1 MSSDEESWLRWNEEV
16 GPPPPPGT
24 GSAMMVIRAWRES
37 AGAGGLRAR
46 IWRSTDTARD
56 RQLHERYATS
66 VEEVEQV
73 FAEWLRLLRDDDWG
87 SGRPW
92 RQEE

>member
-1 MSSDEESWLRWNEEV
+1 
-16 GPPPPPGT
+16 
-24 GSAMMVIRAWRES
+24 MMVIRAWREN

-46 IWRSTDTARD
+46 IWRSTDTSRE
-56 RQLHERYATS
+56 RELQERYATS

-73 FAEWLRLLRDDDWG
+73 FAEWLQLLRDDDWG
-87 SGRPW
+87 LGRPW

>member
-1 MSSDEESWLRWNEEV
+1 
-16 GPPPPPGT
+16 
-24 GSAMMVIRAWRES
+24 MMVIRAWREN

-46 IWRSTDTARD
+46 IWRSTDTSRE
-56 RQLHERYATS
+56 RELQERYATS

-73 FAEWLRLLRDDDWG
+73 FAEWLQLLRDDDWG
-87 SGRPW
+87 IGRPW

>member
-1 MSSDEESWLRWNEEV
+1 
-16 GPPPPPGT
+16 
-24 GSAMMVIRAWRES
+24 MMVIRAWREG

-46 IWRSTDTARD
+46 IWRTTDAAAD
-56 RQLHERYATS
+56 RELHERYATS

-73 FAEWLRLLRDDDWG
+73 FAEWLQLLRDDGWR

-92 RQEE
+92 RQEEE